1 MEIKSDR
8 IFRYGEDETLK
19 KIVDYI
25 ESTYDKTH
33 YSPDASKFQL
43 IDLFDNMGDAVP
55 YCRDSA
61 IKYLYR
67 LFDKENPKKD
77 LLKAIH
83 CCILLY
89 YYLEKSSLT
98 DIPQETQNSYLEYAR
113 DYVKYLEQTGE

>member
-1 MEIKSDR
+1 MEKYLFMEISSDR
-8 IFRYGEDETLK
+8 IFRYGEDKTLK
-19 KIVDYI
+19 KIIEYI
-25 ESTYDKTH
+25 ESTYDSH
-33 YSPDASKFQL
+33 YASDNSKFQL

-89 YYLEKSSLT
+89 YYLEKNNDSFKECAADYIRML
-98 DIPQETQNSYLEYAR
+98 QENGAE
-113 DYVKYLEQTGE
+113 